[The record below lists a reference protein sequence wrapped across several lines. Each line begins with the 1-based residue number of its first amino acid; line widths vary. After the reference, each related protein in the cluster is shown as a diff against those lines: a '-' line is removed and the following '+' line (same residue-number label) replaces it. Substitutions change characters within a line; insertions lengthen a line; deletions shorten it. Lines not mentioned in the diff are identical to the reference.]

1 MERRRRRRPR
11 FGLGDLGSLVV
22 EPERMVLRM
31 FTRAF
36 LVLRRS
42 PRRGFRLRERSF
54 FFFLGCLVELF
65 MVFCVS
71 CLWRVCR
78 GCVCCGCGCLLTKDD
93 ARAGDIVNDESH
105 GINCANDELVIAE
118 LCDEEDD
125 CPSSSSTTTNTLL
138 VIAVVGVGVG
148 VGGGIAYGIKSTP
161 NKF

>member
-1 MERRRRRRPR
+1 
-11 FGLGDLGSLVV
+11 V
-22 EPERMVLRM
+22 PERMVLRM

-54 FFFLGCLVELF
+54 FFFLGLVFVELF

-78 GCVCCGCGCLLTKDD
+78 GCGCGCLLTKDD
-93 ARAGDIVNDESH
+93 DSRAGDIVNDESH

-118 LCDEEDD
+118 LCDEEED

-138 VIAVVGVGVG
+138 VIAVVVVGVG